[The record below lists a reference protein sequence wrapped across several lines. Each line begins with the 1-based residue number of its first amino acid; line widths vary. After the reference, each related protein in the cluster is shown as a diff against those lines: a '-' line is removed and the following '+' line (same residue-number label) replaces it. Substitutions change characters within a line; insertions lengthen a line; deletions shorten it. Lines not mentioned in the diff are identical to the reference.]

1 MYFKNIPL
9 TFFTLDNGKS
19 AQLVTSIFYR
29 ALIDDRVKS
38 NFSLYDE
45 YDVVDGETPEIIAD
59 RFYNN
64 SQLHWVIL
72 MYNDIIDPRYDWV
85 LSTNNLNLYCSS
97 KYTNSQATHH
107 YEDSQGNW
115 VNSTHPGA
123 TPISNFMY
131 EEKIN
136 ESKRRIRVCRYYY

>member
-72 MYNDIIDPRYDWV
+72 MYNDIIDPR
-85 LSTNNLNLYCSS
+85 
-97 KYTNSQATHH
+97 
-107 YEDSQGNW
+107 
-115 VNSTHPGA
+115 
-123 TPISNFMY
+123 
-131 EEKIN
+131 
-136 ESKRRIRVCRYYY
+136 